1 MMKDVGRLE
10 SACFTPFKQ
19 IGGLASTDKVDIIM
33 TVMNK
38 HDMAQGISERYRV
51 NPSGSTDLTFK
62 TLTMHLTSLKND
74 SISYSQGFQNEHFHL
89 GITMYFFH
97 LSPTSIHLNSL
108 QVKNCDSNSRF
119 VVNEDD
125 NSGSKG

>member
-38 HDMAQGISERYRV
+38 HDMAQGISERYSV

-74 SISYSQGFQNEHFHL
+74 LISYSQGFQNEHFHL
-89 GITMYFFH
+89 GITMYFFPSVTH
-97 LSPTSIHLNSL
+97 FKSSSFTTSQELRQQFAACS
-108 QVKNCDSNSRF
+108 
-119 VVNEDD
+119 E
-125 NSGSKG
+125 